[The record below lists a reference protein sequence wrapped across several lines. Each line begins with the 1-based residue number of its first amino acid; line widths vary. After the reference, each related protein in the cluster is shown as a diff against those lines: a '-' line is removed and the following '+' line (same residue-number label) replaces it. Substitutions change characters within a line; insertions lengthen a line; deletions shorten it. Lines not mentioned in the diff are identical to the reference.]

1 MMLLDGVAA
10 STLAFLRGAHKGLRS
25 ESSFGGAF
33 CYSEGEML
41 VKRDDFDQYAEE
53 WTDREYRL
61 LFVLEE
67 ISGSDNE
74 DRTLAAYLADI
85 IDIMEPEPVSVN

>member
-1 MMLLDGVAA
+1 
-10 STLAFLRGAHKGLRS
+10 
-25 ESSFGGAF
+25 
-33 CYSEGEML
+33 ML